1 MGIKDDLAARNSDF
15 ISLRALLEAISAHEK
30 VTLQEAADWLAER
43 LRQADRSTDSDR
55 NCPDWCE
62 MLPGHGIRALGGRDR
77 IADAWAALQHVV
89 IHGTWGNEW
98 EAMSDD
104 IPF

>member
-1 MGIKDDLAARNSDF
+1 MGIKDDLAARNSGF

-43 LRQADRSTDSDR
+43 LRQAERLTDSDR

-62 MLPGHGIRALGGRDR
+62 MLPGHGIQVLGGRD
-77 IADAWAALQHVV
+77 IAAAWAALQFVV
-89 IHGTWGNEW
+89 NNGKLGNEW